1 MLDIRTPL
9 LLIFLSLLTACSGE
23 SEPMS
28 QLSGPTTPAD
38 AHVAELYNRSCRS
51 CHAQGAGWAPKTGDR
66 QAWAPR
72 LQQGTAVLLE
82 HTIDGFNGMPPMG
95 MCFDCNEED
104 FTALISFMSGDS
116 HAK

>member
-9 LLIFLSLLTACSGE
+9 LLICLSLLCACSGD
-23 SEPMS
+23 SEPMR

-38 AHVAELYNRSCRS
+38 ARVAELYNRSCRS
-51 CHAQGAGWAPKTGDR
+51 CHAQGAGWAPKTGDL

-72 LQQGTAVLLE
+72 LQKGTPVLLE
-82 HTIDGFNGMPPMG
+82 HTIDGFKGMPPMG

-104 FTALISFMSGDS
+104 FTKLISFMSGG
-116 HAK
+116 